1 MTNKSGRERRGNIN
15 ASTKAQKD
23 AILKKLL
30 SIKEQGTQARGAM
43 KAILEEMLY
52 LTRVHAL

>member
-1 MTNKSGRERRGNIN
+1 MN

-23 AILKKLL
+23 AVLKKLL

>member
-1 MTNKSGRERRGNIN
+1 MN

-23 AILKKLL
+23 AVLKKLL

-43 KAILEEMLY
+43 KAIVKEMPY